1 MEKLFEH
8 GALDVFFVPNLMK
21 KNRPGIQ
28 INVLCTSKVRDLLI
42 KVLLT
47 ETSTFGVRYYAADRV
62 ILNRDFIE
70 INTQWGTVR
79 AKRGYLNGV
88 LIKTVPSTK
97 IVSQLQNKTVYHSS
111 LYFKTHSEISN
122 TQLTR
127 FVVRGP
133 RASQC

>member
-1 MEKLFEH
+1 MSPEITGYVMEKLFEH
-8 GALDVFFVPNLMK
+8 GALDVYFVPNLMK

-28 INVLCTSKVRDLLI
+28 INVLCTSNVRDLLI

-88 LIKTVPSTK
+88 LIKTVPEYEDCKS
-97 IVSQLQNKTVYHSS
+97 VAEQNGVPLQSVFQDALRN
-111 LYFKTHSEISN
+111 I
-122 TQLTR
+122 
-127 FVVRGP
+127 
-133 RASQC
+133 